1 MVFVNQNVN
10 QKFDMNASV
19 SVVCYKSK
27 VLSNGESPLM
37 LRIYKDNKR
46 KMIGLGISILPK
58 YWDFE
63 KNRPTSK
70 CPNKELIEKIILDKQ
85 VEYQR
90 QILEFVADQKEYTAA
105 LLVESKK
112 VKLVNKTVGE
122 FYKELLVYFRDSGN
136 EGNRLVYKYSYN
148 SLRDFTSSNLEI
160 PFSSIDVAWL
170 KRYESWL
177 VGKKCKGTTLSVL
190 FRTLRSAFNRAIEA
204 KIVNKKYYP
213 FEEYKVSKFDT
224 STRKRA
230 LSKEDMMKIITTE
243 TINATFIREFARDVF
258 TFAYLSGGISLVDIA
273 NLTSYNVYRGRLRY
287 HRQKTHGA
295 INFKLC
301 EQAKEII
308 EKYASYQKEAGYLF
322 PIYDNR
328 VHKTSVQKKNRLHK
342 MLAKI
347 NKELKLLA
355 SELEIDADVT
365 TYVARHSFASV
376 LKNTGVNI
384 ALISQALGHQDIKTT
399 EIYLSKFDDK
409 QMDEAMS
416 NLL

>member
-1 MVFVNQNVN
+1 MS
-10 QKFDMNASV
+10 KFTGS
-19 SVVCYKSK
+19 S
-27 VLSNGESPLM
+27 
-37 LRIYKDNKR
+37 
-46 KMIGLGISILPK
+46 
-58 YWDFE
+58 
-63 KNRPTSK
+63 
-70 CPNKELIEKIILDKQ
+70 LD
-85 VEYQR
+85 
-90 QILEFVADQKEYTAA
+90 
-105 LLVESKK
+105 
-112 VKLVNKTVGE
+112 
-122 FYKELLVYFRDSGN
+122 
-136 EGNRLVYKYSYN
+136 
-148 SLRDFTSSNLEI
+148 I

-170 KRYESWL
+170 KRYEEWL
-177 VGKKCKGTTLSVL
+177 IKRKCKGTTLSVL
-190 FRTLRSAFNRAIEA
+190 FRTLRSAFNRAVEA

-243 TINATFIREFARDVF
+243 TINTTFIREFARDVF
-258 TFAYLSGGISLVDIA
+258 IFAYLSGGISLVDMA
-273 NLTSYNVYRGRLRY
+273 NLTSYNIYRGRLRY

-399 EIYLSKFDDK
+399 EMYLSKFDDQ

>member
-1 MVFVNQNVN
+1 
-10 QKFDMNASV
+10 MNASV

-37 LRIYKDNKR
+37 LRVIKDR
-46 KMIGLGISILPK
+46 KPKYVSLGISILPK

-243 TINATFIREFARDVF
+243 TINTTFIREFARDVF
-258 TFAYLSGGISLVDIA
+258 IFAYLSGGISLVDMA
-273 NLTSYNVYRGRLRY
+273 NLTSYNIYRGRLRY

-399 EIYLSKFDDK
+399 EIYLSKFDDQ

>member
-1 MVFVNQNVN
+1 
-10 QKFDMNASV
+10 MNASV

-37 LRIYKDNKR
+37 LRVIKDR
-46 KMIGLGISILPK
+46 KPKYVSLGISILPK

-243 TINATFIREFARDVF
+243 TINTTFIREFARDVF
-258 TFAYLSGGISLVDIA
+258 IFAYLSGGISLVDMA

-399 EIYLSKFDDK
+399 EIYLSKFDDQ

>member
-1 MVFVNQNVN
+1 MS
-10 QKFDMNASV
+10 ASV

-37 LRIYKDNKR
+37 LRVIKDR
-46 KMIGLGISILPK
+46 KPKYVSLGISILPK

-243 TINATFIREFARDVF
+243 TINTTFIREFARDVF
-258 TFAYLSGGISLVDIA
+258 IFAYLSGGISLVDMA
-273 NLTSYNVYRGRLRY
+273 NLTSYNIYRGRLRY

-399 EIYLSKFDDK
+399 EIYLSKFDDQ

>member
-1 MVFVNQNVN
+1 MGGFRQPER
-10 QKFDMNASV
+10 QPEFSMNASV

-27 VLSNGESPLM
+27 VLSNGKSPLM

-46 KMIGLGISILPK
+46 KMIGLGVSILPK

-63 KNRPTSK
+63 KNKPTPR
-70 CPNKELIEKIILDKQ
+70 CPNKELIEIILDKQ

-90 QILEFVADQKEYTAA
+90 QILEFVAEQKEYTAA

-122 FYKELLVYFRDSGN
+122 FYKELLVNFRDSGN

-148 SLRDFTSSNLEI
+148 SLRDFTSSNLDI

-170 KRYESWL
+170 KRYESWF

-190 FRTLRSAFNRAIEA
+190 FRTLRSTFNKAIEA

-213 FEEYKVSKFDT
+213 FNEYKVSKFDT

-230 LSKEDMMKIITTE
+230 LSKEDMMRIITTE
-243 TINATFIREFARDVF
+243 TINATFIREFTRDVF
-258 TFAYLSGGISLVDIA
+258 TFAYLSGGISLVDMA
-273 NLTSYNVYRGRLRY
+273 NLTSYNVHRGRLRY

-308 EKYASYQKEAGYLF
+308 KKYAPYQKEAGYLF

-328 VHKTSVQKKNRLHK
+328 VHKNRYK
-342 MLAKI
+342 RKI
-347 NKELKLLA
+347 GSTRCLLR
-355 SELEIDADVT
+355 SI
-365 TYVARHSFASV
+365 RS
-376 LKNTGVNI
+376 
-384 ALISQALGHQDIKTT
+384 
-399 EIYLSKFDDK
+399 
-409 QMDEAMS
+409 
-416 NLL
+416 

>member
-1 MVFVNQNVN
+1 
-10 QKFDMNASV
+10 MNASV

-37 LRIYKDNKR
+37 LRVIKDR
-46 KMIGLGISILPK
+46 KPKYVSLGISILPK

-190 FRTLRSAFNRAIEA
+190 FRTLRSAFNRAVEA

-243 TINATFIREFARDVF
+243 TINTTFIREFARDVF
-258 TFAYLSGGISLVDIA
+258 IFAYLSGGISLVDMA
-273 NLTSYNVYRGRLRY
+273 NLTSYNIYRGRLRY

-399 EIYLSKFDDK
+399 EIYLSKFDDQ

>member
-1 MVFVNQNVN
+1 M
-10 QKFDMNASV
+10 K
-19 SVVCYKSK
+19 K
-27 VLSNGESPLM
+27 E
-37 LRIYKDNKR
+37 RIYT
-46 KMIGLGISILPK
+46 L
-58 YWDFE
+58 FE
-63 KNRPTSK
+63 TLS
-70 CPNKELIEKIILDKQ
+70 
-85 VEYQR
+85 
-90 QILEFVADQKEYTAA
+90 
-105 LLVESKK
+105 SKK

-122 FYKELLVYFRDSGN
+122 FYKELLVSFRDSGN

-148 SLRDFTSSNLEI
+148 SLKDFTSSNLDI

-190 FRTLRSAFNRAIEA
+190 FRTLRSTFNKAIEA

-213 FEEYKVSKFDT
+213 FNEYKVSKFDT

-230 LSKEDMMKIITTE
+230 LSKEDMMRIITTE
-243 TINATFIREFARDVF
+243 TINATFIREFTRDIF
-258 TFAYLSGGISLVDIA
+258 TFAYLSGGISLVDMA
-273 NLTSYNVYRGRLRY
+273 NLTSYNVHRGRLRY

-308 EKYASYQKEAGYLF
+308 KKYAPYQKEAGYLF

-365 TYVARHSFASV
+365 TYVARHSFASI

>member
-1 MVFVNQNVN
+1 
-10 QKFDMNASV
+10 MNASV
-19 SVVCYKSK
+19 SVICYKSK
-27 VLSNGESPLM
+27 VLSNGENPLM
-37 LRIYKDNKR
+37 LRIAKDNR
-46 KMIGLGISILPK
+46 KKYISLGISLLPK

-63 KNRPTSK
+63 KNKPTPR

-90 QILEFVADQKEYTAA
+90 QILEFVAEQKEYTAA

-122 FYKELLVYFRDSGN
+122 FYKELLVSFRDSGN

-148 SLRDFTSSNLEI
+148 SLKDFTSSNLDI

-190 FRTLRSAFNRAIEA
+190 FRTLRSTFNKAIEA

-213 FEEYKVSKFDT
+213 FDEYKVSKFDT

-230 LSKEDMMKIITTE
+230 LSKEDMMRIITTE
-243 TINATFIREFARDVF
+243 TINATFIREFTRDIF
-258 TFAYLSGGISLVDIA
+258 TFAYLSGGISLVDMA
-273 NLTSYNVYRGRLRY
+273 NLTSYNVHRGRLRY

-308 EKYASYQKEAGYLF
+308 KKYASYQKEAGYLF

-365 TYVARHSFASV
+365 TYVARHSFASI

>member
-1 MVFVNQNVN
+1 
-10 QKFDMNASV
+10 
-19 SVVCYKSK
+19 
-27 VLSNGESPLM
+27 
-37 LRIYKDNKR
+37 
-46 KMIGLGISILPK
+46 
-58 YWDFE
+58 
-63 KNRPTSK
+63 
-70 CPNKELIEKIILDKQ
+70 
-85 VEYQR
+85 
-90 QILEFVADQKEYTAA
+90 
-105 LLVESKK
+105 
-112 VKLVNKTVGE
+112 
-122 FYKELLVYFRDSGN
+122 
-136 EGNRLVYKYSYN
+136 
-148 SLRDFTSSNLEI
+148 
-160 PFSSIDVAWL
+160 
-170 KRYESWL
+170 
-177 VGKKCKGTTLSVL
+177 
-190 FRTLRSAFNRAIEA
+190 
-204 KIVNKKYYP
+204 
-213 FEEYKVSKFDT
+213 
-224 STRKRA
+224 
-230 LSKEDMMKIITTE
+230 MMKIITTE
-243 TINATFIREFARDVF
+243 TINATFIREFTRDIF
-258 TFAYLSGGISLVDIA
+258 TFAYLSGGISLVDMA
-273 NLTSYNVYRGRLRY
+273 NLTSYNVHRGRLRY

-308 EKYASYQKEAGYLF
+308 KKYAPYQKEAGYLF

-365 TYVARHSFASV
+365 TYVARHSFASI

>member
-1 MVFVNQNVN
+1 
-10 QKFDMNASV
+10 MNASV

-37 LRIYKDNKR
+37 LRVIKDR
-46 KMIGLGISILPK
+46 KPKYVSLGISILPK

-122 FYKELLVYFRDSGN
+122 CYKELLVYFRDSGN

-243 TINATFIREFARDVF
+243 TINTTFIREFARDVF
-258 TFAYLSGGISLVDIA
+258 IFAYLSGGISLVDMA
-273 NLTSYNVYRGRLRY
+273 NLTSYNIYRGRLRY